1 MVSDREMEF
10 LLELSL
16 KNFHPDQL
24 ELCFWETE
32 GNQLVFA

>member
-1 MVSDREMEF
+1 MVSDREMAF

-16 KNFHPDQL
+16 KNAHPDQL
-24 ELCFWETE
+24 ELCFWGTE